1 VTVAVTHTW
10 VWESV
15 ARVTPILVFLLGITV
30 VAELADVAGVFEA
43 AAGLASRGGGGSVRR
58 LWLFV
63 VVLGTTTTVL
73 LSLDTTA
80 VLLTPVVLA
89 LASRLGVPP
98 WPFALATVWLANT
111 ASLLLPVSNLTNLL
125 LVDKLGW
132 SVARYTGRMWVPA
145 LVAVAVSVLILGVL
159 LRASLRGRYAP
170 IDEAAPRDAVLFR
183 SALWVCLAVGPLFV
197 AGIPPWV
204 VGVVG
209 AALLA
214 ALFAWRRR
222 SALRW
227 GLLPWRLVVITL
239 GLFLVVGFLQQH
251 GLSRVLADLAGS
263 GAGFGSMLR
272 MSVAGGVGSNLV
284 NNLPAYVAL
293 EPVASGSPDRLL
305 ALLVGTNVGP
315 LITLW
320 ASLATLLWR
329 ERCRAGGLQVK
340 AAGFA
345 VAGLVG
351 VPVLLVATTGALW
364 LTR

>member
-1 VTVAVTHTW
+1 MTHTW
-10 VWESV
+10 EWESI

-30 VAELADVAGVFEA
+30 VAELADAAGVFESA
-43 AAGLASRGGGGSVRR
+43 AALASRGGRGSVLR
-58 LWLFV
+58 LWLLV

-89 LASRLGVPP
+89 LASRLGIAP

-125 LVDKLGW
+125 LVDKLHW
-132 SVARYTGRMWVPA
+132 SVAEYTARMWVPA
-145 LVAVAVSVLILGVL
+145 VVAVAVSVLVLGLL
-159 LRASLRGRYAP
+159 LRTSLRGRYP
-170 IDEAAPRDAVLFR
+170 TVDGEEVRDPLLFR
-183 SALWVCLAVGPLFV
+183 TAVGVCLGVGPLFV
-197 AGIPPWV
+197 AGVPPWV
-204 VGVVG
+204 VGTAG
-209 AALLA
+209 AAVLVLA
-214 ALFAWRRR
+214 FLWRRR

-239 GLFLVVGFLQQH
+239 GLFLVVGFGQQH
-251 GLSRVLADLAGS
+251 GLSRVLGDLAGAGAGDTFGVLLRTAAS
-263 GAGFGSMLR
+263 GA
-272 MSVAGGVGSNLV
+272 VGSNLV
-284 NNLPAYVAL
+284 NNLPAYIAL
-293 EPVASGSPDRLL
+293 EPVASSSPDRLL
-305 ALLVGTNVGP
+305 ALLVGTNLGP

-329 ERCRAGGLQVK
+329 ERCRARGLEIK
-340 AAGFA
+340 AGGFA
-345 VAGLVG
+345 LAGLVG